1 MTLNPAQ
8 RPTMEQ
14 VLAHP
19 WMQGSCPSNEEI
31 RTDFARR
38 KGLVDAEAH
47 SDREQKRQQRA
58 DAKGTRTVRRS
69 GNHAMEEGEEPE
81 NPRDAWQNLEV
92 TEYGPYFVQDYT
104 QFFMTSS
111 PLDYFDDLVE
121 FLNKKEIPYRISG
134 SNLKLAFTTQ
144 IGAASA
150 GAEESKEAEVR
161 EVKCDIQVLKV
172 NDNKSCVKFSY
183 KDPVKKVDLNTSPD
197 IINHFMSIR
206 NEESLRMFCDTTYD
220 EQ

>member
-1 MTLNPAQ
+1 M
-8 RPTMEQ
+8 
-14 VLAHP
+14 
-19 WMQGSCPSNEEI
+19 
-31 RTDFARR
+31 
-38 KGLVDAEAH
+38 
-47 SDREQKRQQRA
+47 
-58 DAKGTRTVRRS
+58 
-69 GNHAMEEGEEPE
+69 
-81 NPRDAWQNLEV
+81 
-92 TEYGPYFVQDYT
+92 QDYT

-121 FLNKKEIPYRISG
+121 FLNKKNTPYNISG
-134 SNLKLAFTTQ
+134 SNLKLNFTSQ
-144 IGAASA
+144 IGTAAS

-161 EVKCDIQVLKV
+161 DVKCQITVLKV

-183 KDPVKKVDLNTSPD
+183 KDPATKVDLNTSPD